1 MGKSDFFFSFS
12 SLANMTM
19 RLFKIVGILT
29 VLCLRY
35 FSLFHILFCGSD
47 FHHSVFQVTY
57 LFFCLRYSATDSFKC
72 IVHLC
77 LFFTSSRSL
86 ENIYCIFS
94 IFFFQRSWIIF
105 TIIILNSFAGRLPI
119 SISFT
124 CFSGDLSYSFIWDI
138 ILCLLIFIS
147 FLWLWFSFWRQWDC
161 LILLASSAC
170 PLVNESK
177 RLVRASWWEGLVVGK
192 NWSCS
197 GGRAVPSKTLSNCLM
212 MGGAVLPLPVS
223 CLAWGNPALE

>member
-1 MGKSDFFFSFS
+1 MSFRETTSWEKVIFFFSFS

-94 IFFFQRSWIIF
+94 IFFFRDPESSSLSLFWI
-105 TIIILNSFAGRLPI
+105 
-119 SISFT
+119 
-124 CFSGDLSYSFIWDI
+124 
-138 ILCLLIFIS
+138 LL
-147 FLWLWFSFWRQWDC
+147 LEDC
-161 LILLASSAC
+161 LSPFHLLVFLGIYLIPSS
-170 PLVNESK
+170 
-177 RLVRASWWEGLVVGK
+177 G
-192 NWSCS
+192 
-197 GGRAVPSKTLSNCLM
+197 T
-212 MGGAVLPLPVS
+212 
-223 CLAWGNPALE
+223 